1 MNGKEFVNRL
11 TEKAYF
17 SYTDAAELEEIKETI
32 EENFDEDGIF
42 MSGFE
47 SVASIDKRFYD
58 CGDCEELF
66 EEGGVVSL
74 LEEMKPLFDKM
85 GFEAK
90 YVDDSYTGTSHFIT
104 MNDKQYSLSEG
115 SMLMWGET
123 FVKYADMINAE
134 LSLQNK
140 QERIYLITYD
150 ENNYMVFLTQELY
163 QFVVGQVLVDDAP
176 RTTEE
181 WTKDFFDTMNEFF
194 KQ

>member
-1 MNGKEFVNRL
+1 MNGKEFVKRL

-17 SYTDAAELEEIKETI
+17 SYTDAADLEEIKETI

-47 SVASIDKRFYD
+47 SAASIDKRFYD
-58 CGDCEELF
+58 CADCEELF
-66 EEGGVVSL
+66 EEGGVISL
-74 LEEMKPLFDKM
+74 LEEMKPLFDKL

-90 YVDDSYTGTSHFIT
+90 YADDSYTESGHFIT
-104 MNDKQYSLSEG
+104 LNGKKYTLSEG
-115 SMLMWGET
+115 SMLMAGEI

-134 LSLQNK
+134 LALQNK
-140 QERIYLITYD
+140 GERIYLITYD
-150 ENNYMVFLTQELY
+150 ENNYMVFLTKELH
-163 QFVVGQVLVDDAP
+163 QFVVGQVLSDDAP
-176 RTTEE
+176 KTSEE